1 MNTHLFYSPERSSS
15 LGRTSRHLLRF
26 FAWVVVLWPALLRG
40 QATPKLIWLQNMNF
54 GNVNAVTGGGTVVM
68 STGGALTP
76 TGVTL
81 AGGTVTNMQV
91 KFNGANP
98 DPYIWNNV
106 PASAPLGGGIT
117 VDTWTSTP
125 AGFSTGGI
133 LPTAPITMLIGAT
146 LHIPAAAT
154 GGTYTATFFNV
165 TIRDTFTGN
174 TSTPPITLTVTVTI
188 INPMT
193 LTVLQNLN
201 FGTVAVQGAAGN
213 CIVSPT
219 SVRTAT
225 GGVKLVG
232 AAPVAVSAQVRAN
245 GPAGSIFALTFTPG
259 TMTGPGTAITVD
271 TFTHNSTLLLNVT
284 GQNTFNVGATAHL
297 NFPQTAGTYTGTF
310 TITAT
315 IP

>member
-1 MNTHLFYSPERSSS
+1 MHTQLIIPKNPSWPGWVARNLFRV
-15 LGRTSRHLLRF
+15 
-26 FAWVVVLWPALLRG
+26 FAGMIMLWPALLWG
-40 QATPKLIWLQNMNF
+40 QATPKLSALQNMNF

-68 STGGALTP
+68 STGGVLTP

-91 KFNGANP
+91 KFNGPNP
-98 DPYIWNNV
+98 DPYIWQNV
-106 PASAPLGGGIT
+106 PASASLGGGIT
-117 VDTWTSTP
+117 VDTWTSNP
-125 AGFSTGGI
+125 VGFSTGGI

-146 LHIPAAAT
+146 LHIPPAAT
-154 GGTYTATFFNV
+154 AGIYTATISLV
-165 TIRDTFTGN
+165 TIFDQVTLN
-174 TSTPPITLTVTVTI
+174 PSAPPITLTVTVTI

-201 FGTVAVQGAAGN
+201 FGTVAVQGAVGN
-213 CIVSPT
+213 CVVSPT
-219 SVRTAT
+219 TVRTAT
-225 GGVKLVG
+225 GGVKLVS
-232 AAPVAVSAQVRAN
+232 AAPVAASAQVRAN
-245 GPAGSIFALTFTPG
+245 GPAGSTFALTFTPG
-259 TMTGPGTAITVD
+259 SMTGPGTAITVD
-271 TFTHNSTLLLNVT
+271 TFTHNSAALSGT

>member
-1 MNTHLFYSPERSSS
+1 M
-15 LGRTSRHLLRF
+15 GRKLLRL
-26 FAWVVVLWPALLRG
+26 FAWMVVLWPALLWG
-40 QATPKLIWLQNMNF
+40 QPTPKLSALQNMNF

-68 STGGALTP
+68 STGGGLIP

-91 KFNGANP
+91 NFNGQNP
-98 DPYIWNNV
+98 NPYIWNNV
-106 PASAPLGGGIT
+106 PASASLGGGIT
-117 VDTWTSTP
+117 VGAWTSNP
-125 AGFSTGGI
+125 VGFQVGGIFPTGGFR
-133 LPTAPITMLIGAT
+133 PMDIGAT
-146 LHIPAAAT
+146 LYIPAAAT

-165 TIRDTFTGN
+165 TITDTTN
-174 TSTPPITLTVTVTI
+174 IPTTSTPPITLTVTVTI

-193 LTVLQNLN
+193 LTVLQTLN
-201 FGTVAVQGAAGN
+201 FGTVAVQGAAGD

-225 GGVKLVG
+225 GGVKLVS

-245 GPAGSIFALTFTPG
+245 GPAGSTFALTFTPG
-259 TMTGPGTAITVD
+259 SMTGPGTAILVD
-271 TFTHNSTLLLNVT
+271 SFTHSSTLRLDVGGT
-284 GQNTFNVGATAHL
+284 NTFNVGATAHL
-297 NFPQTAGTYTGTF
+297 NFPQTAGTYTGSF